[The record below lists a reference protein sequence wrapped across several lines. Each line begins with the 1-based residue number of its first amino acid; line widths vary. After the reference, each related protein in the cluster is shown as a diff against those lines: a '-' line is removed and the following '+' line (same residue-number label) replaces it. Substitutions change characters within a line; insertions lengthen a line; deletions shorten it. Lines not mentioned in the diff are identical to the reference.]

1 LQEILS
7 QIGQMSPLLVIGL
20 GLSVG
25 LQHAFEPD
33 HLAAVSTQISKLQSG
48 TSTRRMLKTGTMR
61 SSMIGLLWGAGHTTT
76 LILMGLLAYALTIR
90 IEQNVFST
98 MELLVGAMLIFL
110 SVNTLLNKKTIL
122 RHRHPHQHN
131 DGSIHYDEHAHVDSD
146 HKHKHRSYIIG
157 CIHGLAGSGSL
168 VVLTAST
175 LSNIAMVLEFI
186 LIFGI
191 GSLLGMTI
199 ISSIMGVPFVLTN
212 KGARINKISRYVTG
226 ALSLAIGANI
236 VYQVTN
242 NLLF

>member
-33 HLAAVSTQISKLQSG
+33 HLAAVSTQISKLHSG

-76 LILMGLLAYALTIR
+76 LILMGLLAYALAIR

-131 DGSIHYDEHAHVDSD
+131 DGSIHYDEHVHVDSD

>member
-1 LQEILS
+1 MQEILS

-90 IEQNVFST
+90 IEQNIFST

-110 SVNTLLNKKTIL
+110 SVNTLLNKKNNTTT
-122 RHRHPHQHN
+122 Q
-131 DGSIHYDEHAHVDSD
+131 
-146 HKHKHRSYIIG
+146 
-157 CIHGLAGSGSL
+157 
-168 VVLTAST
+168 TST
-175 LSNIAMVLEFI
+175 P
-186 LIFGI
+186 
-191 GSLLGMTI
+191 T
-199 ISSIMGVPFVLTN
+199 
-212 KGARINKISRYVTG
+212 
-226 ALSLAIGANI
+226 
-236 VYQVTN
+236 
-242 NLLF
+242 

>member
-1 LQEILS
+1 
-7 QIGQMSPLLVIGL
+7 
-20 GLSVG
+20 
-25 LQHAFEPD
+25 
-33 HLAAVSTQISKLQSG
+33 
-48 TSTRRMLKTGTMR
+48 
-61 SSMIGLLWGAGHTTT
+61 
-76 LILMGLLAYALTIR
+76 
-90 IEQNVFST
+90 

-175 LSNIAMVLEFI
+175 LSNVAMVLEFI

>member
-1 LQEILS
+1 MQEILS

-90 IEQNVFST
+90 IEQNIFST

-110 SVNTLLNKKTIL
+110 SVNTLLNKNTIL

-131 DGSIHYDEHAHVDSD
+131 DGTIHYDEHAHVDSD

-236 VYQVTN
+236 VYQFTN